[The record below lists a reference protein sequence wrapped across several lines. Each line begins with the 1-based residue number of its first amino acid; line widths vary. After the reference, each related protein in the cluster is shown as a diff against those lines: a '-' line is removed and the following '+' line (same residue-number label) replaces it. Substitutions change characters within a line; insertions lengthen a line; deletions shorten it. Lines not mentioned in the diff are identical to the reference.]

1 MAPPHIY
8 EYYNGWR
15 ERDALRTRRFCSRR
29 SRPQD
34 YGGGGTEGAG
44 DLRGSVLLSCASGLM
59 QRAAHGLD
67 IRANSVGAMGRF
79 SLIKRSGALTGSL
92 LNRRLVSLAPAR
104 R

>member
-1 MAPPHIY
+1 
-8 EYYNGWR
+8 
-15 ERDALRTRRFCSRR
+15 
-29 SRPQD
+29 
-34 YGGGGTEGAG
+34 
-44 DLRGSVLLSCASGLM
+44 M

-92 LNRRLVSLAPAR
+92 LNRQLVSLAPAR